1 MAQDTMRAI
10 RYHEHGA
17 AEVLRL
23 EQIPVPEPKE
33 DEVLVRIQ
41 AAGVNP
47 VDWKQRSGMNPN
59 LPATPG
65 IDLSGVVE
73 KIGLGVTGFEPG
85 QEVWG
90 TGQGTYAE
98 YAIAPSNS
106 LVSKP
111 AGMSFE
117 EAASIGIGVR
127 TAWAAL
133 FESANLKEGQTI
145 LVQGAAGGVGMWG
158 VQLARWKGAR
168 VIGTASTR
176 NIDFIKSLGADVA
189 VDYTKTRVETL
200 AKGVDVVLDTV
211 GGSVQERSWQTL
223 KKGGILVTIV
233 GSPDEK
239 QAERHGV
246 KGVRVGR
253 PSNSIE
259 IFDTVNE
266 LFTSGKVKPVVQKVF
281 SLEQAKQAHELSE
294 TTHGRGRIV
303 LNISG

>member
-223 KKGGILVTIV
+223 KRGGILVTIV